1 MLTSQTYYLSLVNNK
16 QEGPQK
22 LFSPS
27 SSNKLLP
34 PVRII
39 SRQLPIFLGPF
50 YKSLHG
56 FQFALIIFFHIYSYL
71 IGVVGESDS

>member
-1 MLTSQTYYLSLVNNK
+1 MKLNFKMFERSLDCTLYNLFNFLCLEDILS
-16 QEGPQK
+16 
-22 LFSPS
+22 
-27 SSNKLLP
+27 
-34 PVRII
+34 PVLII

-56 FQFALIIFFHIYSYL
+56 FQCALIIFFHIYSYL